1 MLLKLNHLKQLI
13 KKLIESPRGGIGRHK
28 GLKIL
33 ALFGSAG
40 SSPAEGTTIMRI
52 FFILLLLVSCS
63 KDAKVPVINKNPA
76 KLINVIIEKE
86 FDITYSLLTL
96 VRQNDVCQMS
106 LEIKNISKEEKRNSL
121 SIEAYSF
128 ADKKYEAFVVEKRSK
143 PNEVVNSTVQF
154 NGINC
159 GDLRKINFYK

>member
-1 MLLKLNHLKQLI
+1 
-13 KKLIESPRGGIGRHK
+13 
-28 GLKIL
+28 
-33 ALFGSAG
+33 
-40 SSPAEGTTIMRI
+40 MRI
-52 FFILLLLVSCS
+52 FIILFFLVSCS
-63 KDAKVPVINKNPA
+63 KDVKVPFVNKDPA
-76 KLINVIIEKE
+76 KPINVIIENE

-96 VRQNDVCQMS
+96 ARQNDVCQMT

-143 PNEVVNSTVQF
+143 PNEIINSTVQF